1 MYTANPRVNVE
12 LRQRLPPPAT
22 QQPSNSTQQPSN
34 STQQPINSTQQ
45 PINSTQQ
52 PSNSTQQPSNSTQ
65 QPSNSTQ
72 LPSNSTQQ
80 PINSTQQPINSTQQP
95 SNSTQQPSNST
106 QLPSNSTQQPI
117 NSTQQPINSTH
128 QPSNSTHQ
136 PSNSTQQP
144 RGAGR
149 MDVDVSPSRGPSP
162 WAEVCGDVPGV
173 SGSHLVSSH
182 QEVVFGPITASGRVE
197 TFDQDKNVSFLL
209 KELDNLR
216 EINKKEDLVQ
226 KEMELQRR
234 EGEEELRG
242 ERREAHHWERPEAVL
257 GELLAAQKDRD
268 QALMSRLLLANEERD
283 EALLRVRQMQQA
295 AELES
300 FPLEDA
306 DMDVSELLQR
316 VCGADSVRDVQQFG
330 SVLVQRLRSA
340 LQRRSD
346 ITAQEMKAVMEE
358 RDGSVTKCKRLE
370 QEVMRE
376 REQRASEME
385 LLRLQ
390 RERGGAMEGRRW
402 LEAELQLLR
411 ANHSGSVSP
420 AASLAVANQTPLHA
434 PPPETP
440 PLRAAPPE
448 TPPLRAAPP
457 EIPPLQEQ
465 VQQLWKEKQSVEAE
479 LQRCQE
485 AEREASERVRRLE
498 RLVEVLRKKVGTGS
512 LRAVI

>member
-1 MYTANPRVNVE
+1 
-12 LRQRLPPPAT
+12 
-22 QQPSNSTQQPSN
+22 
-34 STQQPINSTQQ
+34 
-45 PINSTQQ
+45 
-52 PSNSTQQPSNSTQ
+52 
-65 QPSNSTQ
+65 
-72 LPSNSTQQ
+72 
-80 PINSTQQPINSTQQP
+80 
-95 SNSTQQPSNST
+95 
-106 QLPSNSTQQPI
+106 
-117 NSTQQPINSTH
+117 
-128 QPSNSTHQ
+128 
-136 PSNSTQQP
+136 
-144 RGAGR
+144 

-216 EINKKEDLVQ
+216 EINKKLQEDLVQ

-242 ERREAHHWERPEAVL
+242 ERREARHWERPEAVL

-283 EALLRVRQMQQA
+283 EALLRARQLQQA

-390 RERGGAMEGRRW
+390 RERGGAMEDRRR

-420 AASLAVANQTPLHA
+420 AASLVAANQTPLHA

-448 TPPLRAAPP
+448 TL
-457 EIPPLQEQ
+457 PLQEQ